1 LHPVLVA
8 LGPLEIKSYGLMLAI
23 AFVSGYLVAVHRARA
38 RGIDQNAVLDLS
50 FYILLAAIAGSRAFY
65 VLTHLAEFSPRPLAV
80 FYIWEGGLSMMGGV
94 LLALAVSW
102 FFLKIR
108 GIGFYDMADL
118 LAPSIALGVGITRIG
133 CFLYGCCYGLPTEAC
148 LGVHFPLDSA
158 AGSHFHQAIHPT
170 QLYESAYGFVFF
182 GILMLVDRL
191 RPPRAVLFGLFL
203 VLYSAARFTVDFFRY
218 YEPDQYVLSQPVALT
233 NNQLIL
239 VALFAYGAWLVL
251 SRLARQGKSSGGA

>member
-1 LHPVLVA
+1 LHPVLIA

-23 AFVSGYLVAVHRARA
+23 AFVSGYLVALKRAQT
-38 RGIDQNAVLDLS
+38 RGIDQTALLDLS
-50 FYILLAAIAGSRAFY
+50 FYILLSAIAGSRAFY
-65 VLTHLAEFSPRPLAV
+65 VLTHLPEFSTRPLAV

-102 FFLKIR
+102 LFLKLRNIA
-108 GIGFYDMADL
+108 FYDMADL

-148 LGVHFPLDSA
+148 LGVHFPSESA

-182 GILMLVDRL
+182 GVLILAGRFN
-191 RPPRAVLFGLFL
+191 PPRGVLFGLL
-203 VLYSAARFTVDFFRY
+203 MILYSAARFTVDFFRY
-218 YEPDQYVLSQPVALT
+218 YEPQQYVVSWPAPLT

-239 VALFAYGAWLVL
+239 SILFVYGLWLVV
-251 SRLARQGKSSGGA
+251 SRLLRRRVTGGT